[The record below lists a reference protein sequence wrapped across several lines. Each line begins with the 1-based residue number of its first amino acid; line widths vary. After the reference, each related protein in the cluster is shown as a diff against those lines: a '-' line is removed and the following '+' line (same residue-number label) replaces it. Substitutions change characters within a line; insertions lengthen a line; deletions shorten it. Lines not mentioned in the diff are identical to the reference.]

1 MDECLF
7 MFDKDADRAGPDIE
21 RFALK
26 ERFQQIQGEGSS
38 GVNIDLPIFTP
49 SFLCTTKMFHMNNIV
64 AFLKEDEQGNEV
76 TTRNNLTSVVNL
88 P

>member
-1 MDECLF
+1 MNECLF
-7 MFDKDADRAGPDIE
+7 TFDKDADRARPDME

-49 SFLCTTKMFHMNNIV
+49 SFLCTKMFHMNNIV
-64 AFLKEDEQGNEV
+64 AFLKEDEQGNEF
-76 TTRNNLTSVVNL
+76 TTRNNLTSLVNL